1 MIYARVVLVLLI
13 ILIEVNEQYE
23 ILRNWEKVAQHF
35 GLTRRVIQGIRKKD
49 S

>member
-1 MIYARVVLVLLI
+1 MIYARV
-13 ILIEVNEQYE
+13 IL
-23 ILRNWEKVAQHF
+23 WEKVAQHF

>member
-1 MIYARVVLVLLI
+1 MIYARVILVLLI
-13 ILIEVNEQYE
+13 ILILVYYAM
-23 ILRNWEKVAQHF
+23 IVAQHF